1 MRILARQNQITSFYP
16 KIYMRYSRLY
26 YQMALNSN
34 TAYLQYSA
42 DFSLLGKSMKRFAI
56 VNWISL
62 GFGFIGAILMQIVFL
77 APMMNILESGTLID
91 PIDTLL
97 GMGGI
102 FIFIIIAM
110 SAISI
115 YRIVTYIQYLMQLK
129 KVGEYTNDLDLQ
141 KAYKMELWAIIISFI
156 MTFILMIGI
165 YLLFSNMDALFFMAD
180 EAAIYDFL
188 MLILGVFFV
197 IFIVAILSIVFQIL
211 SVVSFDRWGQKLKM
225 MNPQNRN
232 AVNVAEGTNFMKW
245 GRIITFIAATIGMI
259 LYLVGFMKAAD
270 NIIEFFD
277 GYGNIQST
285 QGSPFQQTSGS
296 TTNPNLNTSNM
307 GNTSY
312 GNTTLKPQSEGFCSF
327 CGSKLEDKN
336 SMFCSNCGRK
346 LF

>member
-1 MRILARQNQITSFYP
+1 MRILARQNEIISVYP

-56 VNWISL
+56 ASWISL
-62 GFGFIGAILMQIVFL
+62 GFGFIGGIIMQMVFL
-77 APMMNILESGTLID
+77 APMMTILESNTVID
-91 PIDTLL
+91 PIDMFL

-102 FIFIIIAM
+102 FIFVIIAM
-110 SAISI
+110 SAIGI

-156 MTFILMIGI
+156 MTFILIIGM
-165 YLLFSNMDALFFMAD
+165 YVLFRNMGSLVFMTD
-180 EAAIYDFL
+180 EEAIYDLL
-188 MLILGVFFV
+188 MIFLGVFLIVFV
-197 IFIVAILSIVFQIL
+197 VAILSIVFQIL
-211 SVVSFDRWGQKLKM
+211 SVVSFDRWGQKLKI

-232 AVNVAEGTNFMKW
+232 ATNIAEGTNFMKW
-245 GRIITFIAATIGMI
+245 GRIISFIAGTIGMI

-270 NIIEFFD
+270 NITEFFD
-277 GYGNIQST
+277 GYGNTQST
-285 QGSPFQQTSGS
+285 QGLGFLPSGS
-296 TTNPNLNTSNM
+296 PTNNTTTNSSNM
-307 GNTSY
+307 GNNSY
-312 GNTTLKPQSEGFCSF
+312 GNTTMKPQGKGFCSF